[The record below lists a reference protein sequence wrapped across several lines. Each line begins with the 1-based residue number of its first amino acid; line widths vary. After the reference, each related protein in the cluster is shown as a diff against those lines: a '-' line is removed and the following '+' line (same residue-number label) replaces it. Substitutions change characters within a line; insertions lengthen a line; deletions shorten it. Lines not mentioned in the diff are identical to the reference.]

1 VQYENVKG
9 VKMEHINVIQN

>member
-9 VKMEHINVIQN
+9 VKMEHTNVIQN